1 MIQRPL
7 VIITVSYIIGILWG
21 IYLEIN
27 IYPFCII
34 ILAFN
39 FVIEKINKY
48 NNNMKID
55 YFISFIQEIIY
66 KIAKSNNKII
76 YICTITIMISN
87 FYINYKENILIKTY
101 SGIESINA
109 YGIVVGENA
118 ESEYYKNYLVKI
130 KNSNLTKQSKYKL
143 KNTTILLK
151 LKKDKINIS
160 YKYGDY
166 IFFNASQ
173 EKVSGQRNYKG
184 YDYAQYLRT
193 KNIYAVYKTE
203 YSKTKFVKE
212 NSLFVTNMWINNI
225 KNAIK
230 SNLNKIIPKENVGIA
245 IALLIGDTSRHK

>member
-21 IYLEIN
+21 MYLEIN
-27 IYPFCII
+27 IYPFCVII
-34 ILAFN
+34 VAFD
-39 FVIEKINKY
+39 FIIQQINKY

-66 KIAKSNNKII
+66 KITKSNNII
-76 YICTITIMISN
+76 VCICAITMMISN
-87 FYINYKENILIKTY
+87 YYINYKEDILIKTY
-101 SGIESINA
+101 QGIESINA

-118 ESEYYKNYLVKI
+118 ESEYYKNYLVKV
-130 KNSNLTKQSKYKL
+130 KKSNLTKQSKYKS

-151 LKKDKINIS
+151 IKKDKLNTS

-184 YDYAQYLRT
+184 YNYAQYLKT
-193 KNIYAVYKTE
+193 KNVYAVYKTE
-203 YSKTKFVKE
+203 SSKIKFVKE
-212 NSLFVTNMWINNI
+212 NSLFVINLWINNI
-225 KNAIK
+225 RNAIK

-245 IALLIGDTSRHK
+245 IALLIGDTSRYK